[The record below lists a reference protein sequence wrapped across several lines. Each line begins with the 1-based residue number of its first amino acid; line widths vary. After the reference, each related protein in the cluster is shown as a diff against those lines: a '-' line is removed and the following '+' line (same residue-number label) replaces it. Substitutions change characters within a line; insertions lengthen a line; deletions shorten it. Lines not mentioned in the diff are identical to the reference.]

1 MVEATAHIAMA
12 GLDASRFLTTGD
24 RYERLIMQR
33 AAARVA
39 ELQELRDENLA
50 TRIINRLGEAWS

>member
-1 MVEATAHIAMA
+1 MA
-12 GLDASRFLTTGD
+12 GLDTTRFLATGD

-33 AAARVA
+33 VAARVA